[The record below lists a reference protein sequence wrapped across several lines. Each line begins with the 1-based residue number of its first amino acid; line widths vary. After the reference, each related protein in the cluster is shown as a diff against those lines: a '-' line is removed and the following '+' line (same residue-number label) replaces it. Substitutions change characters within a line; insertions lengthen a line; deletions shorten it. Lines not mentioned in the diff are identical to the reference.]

1 MEIWGKILEVFCWAW
16 SSRCR
21 AESVFRVGD
30 SRDLPQ
36 PRVATSKHATA
47 LCSSPFNFSLQGLTG
62 TSTFLSSF
70 FPFHPSLAHS
80 LSIFLSVCLSFLSFC
95 LYVLVFLFLLTYGY
109 FQIVLDIARF
119 GIRAS
124 FMYMKN
130 YKKIWFNQNF
140 SDNDM
145 YTCSLCHFE
154 ILYDKL
160 SNLLGLKNVEQ
171 G

>member
-1 MEIWGKILEVFCWAW
+1 MNLVVHSQETFIHWTTTPQFYKLFTPNMLFMIVLIYLWCLWQLKAILNGQMEIWGKILEVFCWAW
-16 SSRCR
+16 SWRCR

-109 FQIVLDIARF
+109 F
-119 GIRAS
+119 
-124 FMYMKN
+124 
-130 YKKIWFNQNF
+130 
-140 SDNDM
+140 
-145 YTCSLCHFE
+145 
-154 ILYDKL
+154 
-160 SNLLGLKNVEQ
+160 
-171 G
+171 